1 MRLRI
6 DLAYDG
12 EPYAGFARQPDQ
24 STVQGALDGAL
35 SLVVGHDVD
44 STCAGRTDRGV
55 HALAQ
60 VVHVDV
66 DPPEERGREAVAD
79 LDALRERLDRMVG
92 DAVTIWR
99 VRVVGD
105 GFDARFSALWRAY
118 RYRLASRPADPRLRA
133 LVWHVPGALDAT
145 AMHSAVQA
153 VVGEHDYASF
163 CRSAPGRTTMRR
175 VLEAGVTTVAVGA
188 GDQLGEV
195 GEVHVTLR
203 GTAFCHQM
211 VRAITGSLVEVGH
224 GRRPRGWLAEV
235 LAARDRSVAGPVAP
249 PHGLTL
255 EAVGYADPHEDAPP
269 SLHGDRAVPASG

>member
-66 DPPEERGREAVAD
+66 DPPEQRGRDALAD
-79 LDALRERLDRMVG
+79 LEALRERLDRMVG
-92 DAVTIWR
+92 EAITIWR
-99 VRVVGD
+99 VRVVD
-105 GFDARFSALWRAY
+105 DSFDARFSALWRAY
-118 RYRLASRPADPRLRA
+118 RYRLTSRPADPRLRA
-133 LVWHVPGALDAT
+133 LVWHVPGTLDIAAMRT
-145 AMHSAVQA
+145 AAEA

-163 CRSAPGRTTMRR
+163 CRRAPGRTTMRR
-175 VLEAGVTTVAVGA
+175 ILEAGVAIVGD
-188 GDQLGEV
+188 GDGGDWDDA

-203 GTAFCHQM
+203 GSAFCHQM
-211 VRAITGSLVEVGH
+211 VRAITGSLVEVGR
-224 GRRPRGWLAEV
+224 GRRPVGWLAEV

-255 EAVGYADPHEDAPP
+255 EAVGYEDPYEDAPP
-269 SLHGDRAVPASG
+269 AVAWSVAAR